1 MLLATFMAR
10 SQLPPCTAVGP
21 MSRSANGGFGGG
33 EAPVIG
39 DRPLLADS
47 GRITDVQAAPRR
59 RAFLVEEGSIRWS
72 ISCSHARSGDS
83 DNRPTR
89 LIRRAISRRRPAMN
103 FFEHLIA
110 RGMLG

>member
-1 MLLATFMAR
+1 MKETRVSASDELKML
-10 SQLPPCTAVGP
+10 SAV
-21 MSRSANGGFGGG
+21 RFWAGG
-33 EAPVIG
+33 
-39 DRPLLADS
+39 

-59 RAFLVEEGSIRWS
+59 RAVLVEEGSIRWS

-89 LIRRAISRRRPAMN
+89 LMRRAISRRRPAMN
-103 FFEHLIA
+103 FFVHLIA